1 VRLRRGRR
9 RGGGQQDIEA
19 VTRKFEELS
28 PEQRIWLLQV
38 IIGVGLLAGSSPI
51 ELSVPVIRTLL
62 QKRGV
67 QTGAPLGSLLSFFV
81 AQACLVVIRRSLES
95 KSSSDEG
102 SDRDHWFDRWMTEAI
117 LANAVVLP
125 AVGGLVPG
133 TVVMRKRSPLW
144 GLALWLL
151 VRLVAA
157 VVLAVDAS
165 RLKKRRE
172 AETGE
177 SAATSADKT

>member
-1 VRLRRGRR
+1 M
-9 RGGGQQDIEA
+9 A
-19 VTRKFEELS
+19 ATRKFEELS
-28 PEQRIWLLQV
+28 PDQRIWFLQV
-38 IIGVGLLAGSSPI
+38 IIGTGLLAGSSPI

-62 QKRGV
+62 QKRRV
-67 QTGAPLGSLLSFFV
+67 QTGAPLGSLLSFLV

-95 KSSSDEG
+95 ENSSGERSH
-102 SDRDHWFDRWMTEAI
+102 RHHWFDRWMTKVIFAG
-117 LANAVVLP
+117 AVVLP
-125 AVGGLVPG
+125 VVGGLVPG
-133 TVVMRKRSPLW
+133 AVVMRRRSPLW

-172 AETGE
+172 EQIGE
-177 SAATSADKT
+177 SAATSPDKA

>member
-1 VRLRRGRR
+1 M
-9 RGGGQQDIEA
+9 
-19 VTRKFEELS
+19 TRTFEELS
-28 PEQRIWLLQV
+28 PDQRIWLLQV
-38 IIGVGLLAGSSPI
+38 IIGMGLLAGSSPI

-67 QTGAPLGSLLSFFV
+67 QTGGPLGSLLSLV
-81 AQACLVVIRRSLES
+81 VGQTCLVVMRRSLKSES
-95 KSSSDEG
+95 PSDEG
-102 SDRDHWFDRWMTEAI
+102 SHRDHWFDRWMTEAI
-117 LANAVVLP
+117 FAGAVVLP

-133 TVVMRKRSPLW
+133 TVVMRTRSPLW

-172 AETGE
+172 AATGE
-177 SAATSADKT
+177 FAATSPDRTPSELPSRRGNASVRVP